1 MRREVKSSTNGVHRA
16 DAVVRGPRADERLEV
31 RLERVLELVHVL
43 VPELV
48 REHVADALWTRA
60 GGGRTSEREGGKRN
74 LGFRRARTTAGRS
87 GARRVTHVHG
97 KPLPRLRPVDE
108 LELREEEEEDAMS
121 ADGGGRRADGRG
133 GRSTEGAKK
142 IDRNER
148 TNDGRDAP
156 RR

>member
-1 MRREVKSSTNGVHRA
+1 
-16 DAVVRGPRADERLEV
+16 VRQRADERLEV

-121 ADGGGRRADGRG
+121 ADGGG

>member
-1 MRREVKSSTNGVHRA
+1 M
-16 DAVVRGPRADERLEV
+16 
-31 RLERVLELVHVL
+31 
-43 VPELV
+43 
-48 REHVADALWTRA
+48 
-60 GGGRTSEREGGKRN
+60 
-74 LGFRRARTTAGRS
+74 ARTTAGRV
-87 GARRVTHVHG
+87 AHVHG

-108 LELREEEEEDAMS
+108 LELREEEEEEDAMS
-121 ADGGGRRADGRG
+121 ADGTGRRADGRG